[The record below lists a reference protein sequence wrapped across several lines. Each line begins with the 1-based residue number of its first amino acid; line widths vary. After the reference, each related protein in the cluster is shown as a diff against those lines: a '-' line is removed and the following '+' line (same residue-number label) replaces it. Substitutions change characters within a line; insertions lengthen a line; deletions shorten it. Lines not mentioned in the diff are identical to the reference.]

1 MFFFKDVVS
10 AIVAPNTG
18 KVFADDLN
26 VFRKFDR
33 RTDKDHIVSELHRC
47 QEKVHAWGRK
57 NRVSFDPEKEA
68 FVIMHPRN
76 GWGDSF
82 KMLGLKID
90 IRLCMEEAI
99 SAILQKTRPKMR
111 ALLRTRGQYSIE
123 DMFLQFKT
131 HILGILESNIGGI
144 YHATNTAL
152 APLDRLQSAF
162 ANNFNMNDATAF
174 QRFNLAPLCLRRDV
188 AMLGFL
194 HKCNLPGAHSDVL
207 LLFARRASRS
217 STGHNKQ
224 LWNIM
229 NTHSECTFQPELA
242 RRSVFQLVHVYNS
255 LPQSIVNCN
264 SVSDFQHE
272 LTAVARHK
280 LSLHHENW
288 HTFLAART
296 FDSPR
301 PFFGF

>member
-1 MFFFKDVVS
+1 
-10 AIVAPNTG
+10 
-18 KVFADDLN
+18 
-26 VFRKFDR
+26 
-33 RTDKDHIVSELHRC
+33 
-47 QEKVHAWGRK
+47 
-57 NRVSFDPEKEA
+57 
-68 FVIMHPRN
+68 MHPRN

-99 SAILQKTRPKMR
+99 SAILQKARPKMR

-144 YHATNTAL
+144 HHATDTAL
-152 APLDRLQSAF
+152 MPLDRLQRVF
-162 ANNFNMNDATAF
+162 ANNLNIDEATTF
-174 QRFNLAPLCLRRDV
+174 QRYNLAPLCFRRDV

-194 HKCNLPGAHSDVL
+194 HKVNLPDAHSDIL
-207 LLFARRASRS
+207 ALFPRRASR
-217 STGHNKQ
+217 TGPGHNKQ

-229 NTHSECTFQPELA
+229 NMHSECTFQPELA

-255 LPQSIVNCN
+255 LPQSIVNCQ
-264 SVSDFQHE
+264 SISDFQHE
-272 LTAVARHK
+272 LTVVARHK

-288 HTFLAART
+288 RTFLSART
-296 FDSPR
+296 FDSSR
-301 PFFGF
+301 PLFGF